1 MDNFIDRLAQRLVSQ
16 ESMQAN
22 LDADAME
29 AEAMKEQAAM
39 LKEQGQALKE
49 QNEALR
55 KQSEAMREQS
65 ESMREQSESMRGQS
79 EALREQMETLAKQL
93 GEYQEISKTM
103 RHIQLKNV
111 ELGEK
116 VNQLCDFS
124 LQKLEEAEAAASQ
137 EEEQESEDV
146 ALQELMHTYQDQ
158 MENHVHRENVKVY
171 KNVQAVV
178 EEQTSKVLEET
189 VKRLKSQTQE
199 LQASVAQLQLEN
211 KKSHRVNTILIGITL
226 ALSLIGVVF
235 QILEQFGVIDY
246 LTGMAGM

>member
-22 LDADAME
+22 MDADAME
-29 AEAMKEQAAM
+29 EE
-39 LKEQGQALKE
+39 ALKE
-49 QNEALR
+49 QT
-55 KQSEAMREQS
+55 AM
-65 ESMREQSESMRGQS
+65 
-79 EALREQMETLAKQL
+79 LREQGEALQRQSEVLKEQIETLSRQL

-116 VNQLCDFS
+116 INQLCDFS
-124 LQKLEEAEAAASQ
+124 LQKLEEAEDAAAA
-137 EEEQESEDV
+137 EEEEETQDT
-146 ALQELMHTYQDQ
+146 ALRELMHTYQEQ

-178 EEQTSKVLEET
+178 EEQSSKVLDET
-189 VKRLKSQTQE
+189 VGQLQSQTQE
-199 LQASVAQLQLEN
+199 LQNAVVQLQLEN
-211 KKSHRVNTILIGITL
+211 KKKHRTNRILICITMVAAL
-226 ALSLIGVVF
+226 AGLTV

-246 LTGMAGM
+246 LISLMGA

>member
-22 LDADAME
+22 MTADAME

-39 LKEQGQALKE
+39 LREQGQALKE
-49 QNEALR
+49 Q
-55 KQSEAMREQS
+55 
-65 ESMREQSESMRGQS
+65 S
-79 EALREQMETLAKQL
+79 EALREQSEALSEQIELLTKQL

-124 LQKLEEAEAAASQ
+124 LQKLEEAEAEASA
-137 EEEQESEDV
+137 EEEREAEEA

-178 EEQTSKVLEET
+178 EEQSSRVLEET

-199 LQASVAQLQLEN
+199 LQASVAQLQLESR
-211 KKSHRVNTILIGITL
+211 KSHRINTILIGITL

-235 QILEQFGVIDY
+235 QILAQFGVIDY
-246 LTGMAGM
+246 LTGM